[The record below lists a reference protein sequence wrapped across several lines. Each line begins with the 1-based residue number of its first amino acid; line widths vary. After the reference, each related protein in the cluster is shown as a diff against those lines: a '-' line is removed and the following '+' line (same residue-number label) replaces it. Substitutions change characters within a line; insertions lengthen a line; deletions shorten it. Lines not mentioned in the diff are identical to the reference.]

1 MLMIKNTKNDF
12 ENLLYLKS
20 NGMKFLA
27 NLEKINPN
35 QKLTLEDF
43 EALTDGDDEFV
54 ESIISLD
61 SHNYGFGEFFEKIV
75 IGKGVLHLRSLAIQL
90 VSEDL
95 FTFNDQVLL
104 DNEDFRSFRKRS
116 VRLANFLKSYS
127 EELGET
133 KDDAYLSGLF
143 FNLPFAC
150 EQASV
155 LLSIES
161 GDCKD
166 AGGMAE
172 RIADKLLEYG
182 FSSFIT
188 TMVRD
193 SYKEF
198 DTVSFPLAQ
207 AISRVG
213 NEAFLKIHKDGRNSL
228 SDLYPDRA
236 LLDIIGIGRRRLF
249 EIIKKQLSKN

>member
-1 MLMIKNTKNDF
+1 MDRNTINDF

-20 NGMKFLA
+20 KGMKFLA
-27 NLEKINPN
+27 NLEKLNPN
-35 QKLTLEDF
+35 HKLKLEDF
-43 EALTDGDDEFV
+43 EALTNGDDEIV
-54 ESIISLD
+54 ESILSFD

-75 IGKGVLHLRSLAIQL
+75 VGKGILHLRSLAIQL
-90 VSEDL
+90 VSDEL
-95 FTFNDQVLL
+95 FTFHDQVLL
-104 DNEDFRSFRKRS
+104 DNEDFKSFRKRS

-150 EQASV
+150 EQAGK

-161 GDCKD
+161 SDCNEE
-166 AGGMAE
+166 GGMAE
-172 RIADKLLEYG
+172 LIADKLLEYG

-193 SYKEF
+193 SYKDF

-213 NEAFLKIHKDGRNSL
+213 NEAFLKIHQDGRNSL
-228 SDLYPDRA
+228 SDLYPERA

>member
-1 MLMIKNTKNDF
+1 MDRNTINDF

-20 NGMKFLA
+20 KGMKFLA
-27 NLEKINPN
+27 NLEKLNPN
-35 QKLTLEDF
+35 HKLKLEDF
-43 EALTDGDDEFV
+43 EALTNGDDEIV
-54 ESIISLD
+54 ESILSFD

-90 VSEDL
+90 VSDEL
-95 FTFNDQVLL
+95 FTFHDKVLL
-104 DNEDFRSFRKRS
+104 DNEDFKSFRKRS

-150 EQASV
+150 EQAGK
-155 LLSIES
+155 LLSIDS
-161 GDCKD
+161 SDCNNV
-166 AGGMAE
+166 GGTAE
-172 RIADKLLEYG
+172 NIADKLLEYG

-193 SYKEF
+193 SYKDF

-213 NEAFLKIHKDGRNSL
+213 NEAFLKIH
-228 SDLYPDRA
+228 
-236 LLDIIGIGRRRLF
+236 
-249 EIIKKQLSKN
+249 Q

>member
-1 MLMIKNTKNDF
+1 MDKNTANDF

-20 NGMKFLA
+20 KGLKFLA
-27 NLEKINPN
+27 NLEKLNPN
-35 QKLTLEDF
+35 QKLTIEDF
-43 EALTDGDDEFV
+43 ETLTEGDDEIV
-54 ESIISLD
+54 ESILSFD
-61 SHNYGFGEFFEKIV
+61 SHNYGYGEFFEKIV
-75 IGKGVLHLRSLAIQL
+75 VGKGILHLRSLAIQL
-90 VSEDL
+90 VSDEL
-95 FTFNDQVLL
+95 YTFHDQVFLG
-104 DNEDFRSFRKRS
+104 NEDFKSFRKRS
-116 VRLANFLKSYS
+116 VRLANFLKLYS

-150 EQASV
+150 EEAGE

-161 GDCKD
+161 GNSND

-172 RIADKLLEYG
+172 LIADKLLEYG

-198 DTVSFPLAQ
+198 DTVSLPLAQ

-213 NEAFLKIHKDGRNSL
+213 NEAFLKIHQDGRNSL
-228 SDLYPDRA
+228 SDLYPDMA
-236 LLDIIGIGRRRLF
+236 LLDIIGVSRRRLF

>member
-1 MLMIKNTKNDF
+1 MDRNTINDF

-20 NGMKFLA
+20 KGMKFLA
-27 NLEKINPN
+27 NLEKLNPN
-35 QKLTLEDF
+35 HKLKLEDF
-43 EALTDGDDEFV
+43 EALTNGDDEIV
-54 ESIISLD
+54 ESILSFD

-90 VSEDL
+90 VSDEL
-95 FTFNDQVLL
+95 FTFHDKVLL
-104 DNEDFRSFRKRS
+104 DNEDFKSFRKRS

-150 EQASV
+150 EQAGK
-155 LLSIES
+155 LLSIDS
-161 GDCKD
+161 SDCNNV
-166 AGGMAE
+166 GGTAE
-172 RIADKLLEYG
+172 NIADKLLEYG

-193 SYKEF
+193 SYKDF

-213 NEAFLKIHKDGRNSL
+213 NEAFLKIHQDGRNSL

-236 LLDIIGIGRRRLF
+236 LLDIIGVGRRRIF

>member
-1 MLMIKNTKNDF
+1 MLMDKKTINDF
-12 ENLLYLKS
+12 ENLLNLKS
-20 NGMKFLA
+20 KGMKFLA
-27 NLEKINPN
+27 NLEKLNPN
-35 QKLTLEDF
+35 HKLKLEDF
-43 EALTDGDDEFV
+43 ETLTDGDNEIV
-54 ESIISLD
+54 ESILSFD

-75 IGKGVLHLRSLAIQL
+75 IGKGILHLRSLAIQQ
-90 VSEDL
+90 VSEEL
-95 FTFNDQVLL
+95 FTFHDQVLL
-104 DNEDFRSFRKRS
+104 DNEDFKSFRKRS

-150 EQASV
+150 EQAGK
-155 LLSIES
+155 LLLIESSDSIE
-161 GDCKD
+161 

-193 SYKEF
+193 SYKDF

-236 LLDIIGIGRRRLF
+236 LLDIIGVSRRRLF

>member
-1 MLMIKNTKNDF
+1 MLMDKETINDF
-12 ENLLYLKS
+12 ENLLNVKS
-20 NGMKFLA
+20 KGMQFLA
-27 NLEKINPN
+27 NLEKLNPN

-43 EALTDGDDEFV
+43 EALTDGDDEIV
-54 ESIISLD
+54 ESILSFD

-75 IGKGVLHLRSLAIQL
+75 IGKGILHLRSLAIQQ
-90 VSEDL
+90 VSEEL
-95 FTFNDQVLL
+95 FTFHDQVLL
-104 DNEDFRSFRKRS
+104 DNEDFKSFRKRS

-127 EELGET
+127 EELGES
-133 KDDAYLSGLF
+133 KDDTYLSGLF

-150 EQASV
+150 KQAGE
-155 LLSIES
+155 LLLIES
-161 GDCKD
+161 GDSIE

-182 FSSFIT
+182 FSSFIS

-193 SYKEF
+193 SCKEF
-198 DTVSFPLAQ
+198 DIVSFPLAQ

-213 NEAFLKIHKDGRNSL
+213 NEAFLKIHMDGRNSL

-236 LLDIIGIGRRRLF
+236 LLDIIGVGRRGIF

>member
-1 MLMIKNTKNDF
+1 MDRNTINDF

-20 NGMKFLA
+20 KGMKFLA
-27 NLEKINPN
+27 NLEKLNPN
-35 QKLTLEDF
+35 HKLKLEDF
-43 EALTDGDDEFV
+43 EALTDGDDEIV
-54 ESIISLD
+54 ESILSFD

-75 IGKGVLHLRSLAIQL
+75 VGKGILHLRSLAIQQ
-90 VSEDL
+90 VSEEL
-95 FTFNDQVLL
+95 FTFHDQVLL
-104 DNEDFRSFRKRS
+104 DNEDFKSFRKRS

-150 EQASV
+150 EQAGK
-155 LLSIES
+155 LLSIDS
-161 GDCKD
+161 SDCNNV
-166 AGGMAE
+166 GGTAE

-193 SYKEF
+193 SYKDF

-213 NEAFLKIHKDGRNSL
+213 NEAFFKIHKDGRNSL

-236 LLDIIGIGRRRLF
+236 LLDIIGVSRRRLF

>member
-1 MLMIKNTKNDF
+1 MIKNTKNDF

-27 NLEKINPN
+27 DLEKINPN

-43 EALTDGDDEFV
+43 EELTGGDDEFV

-143 FNLPFAC
+143 FYLPKLANVIVTN
-150 EQASV
+150 ESQAFEESI
-155 LLSIES
+155 LNNFEEYLGSTLSR
-161 GDCKD
+161 
-166 AGGMAE
+166 M
-172 RIADKLLEYG
+172 G

-188 TMVRD
+188 TMVSD
-193 SYKEF
+193 SQKDF
-198 DTVSFPLAQ
+198 QSVSFPLAQ
-207 AISRVG
+207 ALARIGLKAYDLISQ
-213 NEAFLKIHKDGRNSL
+213 EGRSAL
-228 SDLYPDRA
+228 SDWYPERQM
-236 LLDIIGIGRRRLF
+236 LDIVGLGRRQIF
-249 EIIKKQLSKN
+249 EFIKKQVSKH

>member
-1 MLMIKNTKNDF
+1 
-12 ENLLYLKS
+12 
-20 NGMKFLA
+20 
-27 NLEKINPN
+27 
-35 QKLTLEDF
+35 
-43 EALTDGDDEFV
+43 
-54 ESIISLD
+54 
-61 SHNYGFGEFFEKIV
+61 
-75 IGKGVLHLRSLAIQL
+75 LAIQL

-150 EQASV
+150 EQASS

-161 GDCKD
+161 GDCND

>member
-20 NGMKFLA
+20 KGIRFLA
-27 NLEKINPN
+27 NLEKLNSN

-43 EALTDGDDEFV
+43 EALTDGDDEV
-54 ESIISLD
+54 VGSILSFD

-75 IGKGVLHLRSLAIQL
+75 IGKGILHLRSLAIQQ
-90 VSEDL
+90 VSEEL
-95 FTFNDQVLL
+95 FTFHNQVLL

-150 EQASV
+150 EQASA

-161 GDCKD
+161 GDCND

-236 LLDIIGIGRRRLF
+236 LLDIIGVSRRRLF